1 MHIQRLY
8 QGLQPVY
15 SFEFFPP
22 KTDLDYPALYRT
34 IGDLKQTGPGF
45 VSVTSHARGENR
57 SRTVEL
63 VLRIQNELG
72 ITAMAHVT
80 CGGQKR
86 EALQA
91 DLSRLHAG
99 GIRNIMALRGDP
111 PREGA
116 GGAGGAAQ
124 QPGGAGGAGSAGGA
138 GFAAAQQPG
147 GAAGTG
153 SAGGGNTNTTGS
165 AAQAPGD
172 FRYANE
178 LVAFIKANWDFTVGG
193 ACYPETHHEAAGPEA
208 DLDNLKRK
216 CDAGVDFLV
225 TQLFLNNAHY
235 FRFVER
241 ARAAHIDLPIV
252 PGIMPMIG
260 LRNLRAAMRL
270 SPGSETPTE
279 LESALA
285 DAQGDAARS
294 FDIGVDFATR
304 QCAALL
310 AAGAPGIH
318 FYTLNKSPATRRV
331 HAGLSQAREARG

>member
-1 MHIQRLY
+1 MLGAMHIQRLY

-22 KTDLDYPALYRT
+22 KTELDYPALYRT
-34 IGDLKQTGPGF
+34 IGDLKQTDPGF

-63 VLRIQNELG
+63 VLRIQDELG

-86 EALQA
+86 ETLQA
-91 DLSRLHAG
+91 DLARLHAG

-111 PREGA
+111 P
-116 GGAGGAAQ
+116 Q
-124 QPGGAGGAGSAGGA
+124 
-138 GFAAAQQPG
+138 
-147 GAAGTG
+147 
-153 SAGGGNTNTTGS
+153 GS
-165 AAQAPGD
+165 AAHTAATQAEGD

-216 CDAGVDFLV
+216 CDAGADFLV

-241 ARAAHIDLPIV
+241 ARAAHIDVPIV

-270 SPGSETPTE
+270 SPGSETPGE
-279 LESALA
+279 LEAALG

-294 FDIGVDFATR
+294 FDVGVGWATR

-310 AAGAPGIH
+310 EAEAPGIH

-331 HAGLSQAREARG
+331 HAGLSRAREAGR